1 MAMTK
6 KHYEA
11 FAALNKSMSLRYDRY
26 DDHATGYDM
35 ALYDALVG
43 QVRLF
48 TEDNTRFDPVRFLL
62 ASGIEQPYV
71 DKIIKEAKAYGS

>member
-11 FAALNKSMSLRYDRY
+11 LAALNKSMSRRSDRY
-26 DDHATGYDM
+26 GRHSTGYDM

-43 QVRLF
+43 QVKLF
-48 TEDNTRFDPVRFLL
+48 TEDNPRFDPVRFLL

-71 DKIIKEAKAYGS
+71 DKIIKEAKANG